1 MGEGIILDDEFL
13 DIDGQPINDLEKIDG
28 EIKEFTKEL
37 KIEITE
43 EDKAIYSAPVS
54 AIKKKPGRKAK
65 IDVPTPG
72 ELNQMSDDEVEKAA
86 PSMGDQIKSLYYEF
100 NSFLV
105 NKTDIKPDTG
115 VKTTI
120 PIGIDVLDAIM
131 GGGFAIGTMAMVI
144 GTSGGGK
151 SMLVI
156 QAAANAQKIYKG
168 NILIMY
174 LDSEEATTTARMASL
189 GVRHPTLQPYND
201 ITIEKVF
208 RSLEGVCLYKEM
220 KNIIEQPSIV
230 VWDSIANTLSEKER
244 QEEDI
249 NKSIGYKARLLTVL
263 IPKYVA
269 KLSAYNICLIAVNQL
284 RDNIQIGPYQAPKDL
299 NFMRQGKTIPGGN
312 ATKFNAFHIIDSKIK
327 GVVDPGK
334 FGFDGIVVEMKC
346 IKNKLFPPNIPV
358 QLAGHFVTGFNNFWT
373 NYMFL
378 IEHKRIIPGGGW
390 NTITSMPAKR
400 FRTIDAKDMF
410 HNNPE
415 FKQAFNEAV
424 QETIKIEILEKNNPF
439 IFENDDEDDDKN
451 D

>member
-1 MGEGIILDDEFL
+1 MKLVKRRIKFGELFNEFSKTPNSIDE
-13 DIDGQPINDLEKIDG
+13 ISECNR
-28 EIKEFTKEL
+28 EIFVKDPNENLVLVTG
-37 KIEITE
+37 
-43 EDKAIYSAPVS
+43 V
-54 AIKKKPGRKAK
+54 IKKKKADIYELSISNGTK
-65 IDVPTPG
+65 LNCADKHLTKTKEGFKFAEDIIIGEQFETTNIPEDLLFLEDKKFLKNDYVYDISMEKVHEYYTPNG
-72 ELNQMSDDEVEKAA
+72 LIHHN
-86 PSMGDQIKSLYYEF
+86 
-100 NSFLV
+100 
-105 NKTDIKPDTG
+105 
-115 VKTTI
+115 
-120 PIGIDVLDAIM
+120 
-131 GGGFAIGTMAMVI
+131 
-144 GTSGGGK
+144 

-156 QAAANAQKIYKG
+156 QTAANAQKIYKG

-189 GVRHPTLQPYND
+189 GVRHPTLHPYND

-327 GVVDPGK
+327 GVVDPKK

-378 IEHKRIIPGGGW
+378 IEHKRIETGGGW
-390 NTITSMPAKR
+390 NNMVAIPSKK
-400 FRTIDAKDMF
+400 FRTSDAKDLF
-410 HNNPE
+410 HNDPE

-439 IFENDDEDDDKN
+439 IFENDEDDDKN